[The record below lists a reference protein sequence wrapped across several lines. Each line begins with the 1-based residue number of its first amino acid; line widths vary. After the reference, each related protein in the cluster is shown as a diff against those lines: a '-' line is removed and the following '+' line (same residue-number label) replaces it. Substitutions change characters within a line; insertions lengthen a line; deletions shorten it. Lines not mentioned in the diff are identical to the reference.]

1 MLAYRLN
8 DIIRPYLIHHQE
20 MPLRMEHVS
29 KSAKNTYDESAHFGI
44 QRLKS
49 RIVNQISHE
58 FRTPL
63 TSIIG
68 FAEVLKEDVQID
80 EKQRREY
87 ANYIRNEGLRLT
99 KLIND
104 LIGLDALEAGQV
116 DLQIK
121 EYEVQETI
129 RYAITLIAETAQ
141 SKFIRIMTILPIE
154 PIVVKFDRDRIIQA
168 LYQLLHNAVRFT
180 KPKGLIN
187 LTLEMNDNHVVI
199 SIRDNGSGIPAK
211 DIPALFKRFGKL
223 YHPGGETQS
232 NGIGLAIVK
241 RIVDQHD
248 GDIAVQSQ
256 VGEGSTFTVR
266 IPILV

>member
-1 MLAYRLN
+1 MLAYRLS
-8 DIIRPYLIHHQE
+8 DIICPYLNHHQE
-20 MPLRMEHVS
+20 LSLKMEQLS
-29 KSAKNTYDESAHFGI
+29 KNTKNTFGESAHFGI

-68 FAEVLKEDVQID
+68 FAEVLKEDIQLN
-80 EKQRREY
+80 EKQRKEY

-104 LIGLDALEAGQV
+104 LIGLDALEDGQV

-129 RYAITLIAETAQ
+129 RYALSLIAESAQ
-141 SKFIRIMTILPIE
+141 SKIIRVMTILPIE
-154 PIVVKFDRDRIIQA
+154 PIIIKFDRDRIIQA

-180 KPKGLIN
+180 KSNGLVN
-187 LTLEMNDNHVVI
+187 LTLEVNDNHVVI
-199 SIRDNGSGIPAK
+199 SIQDNGSGIPAK
-211 DIPALFKRFGKL
+211 DMPSLFKRFGKL
-223 YHPGGETQS
+223 YHPGEETQS

-241 RIVDQHD
+241 RIVDQHH
-248 GDIAVQSQ
+248 GDITVQSQ
-256 VGEGSTFTVR
+256 VGQGSTFTIR
-266 IPILV
+266 IPMLL